1 MAIGIGENMFILK
14 EDIIAVIDNKT
25 ILKSKDGRAL
35 LKRYEK
41 DLLVHKIEKEI
52 KTYVLALNGGNLEFY
67 ESNISSAS
75 IKNKFKSKGLKE
87 LDD

>member
-14 EDIIAVIDNKT
+14 EDVVAVLDNKT

-35 LKRYEK
+35 LKRYEEK
-41 DLLVHKIEKEI
+41 LLVHKIKREI
-52 KTYVLALNGGNLEFY
+52 KTYVLALNGGDMELY
-67 ESNISSAS
+67 ESNISSSS

>member
-14 EDIIAVIDNKT
+14 EDVVAVLDNKT

-35 LKRYEK
+35 LKRYEEK
-41 DLLVHKIEKEI
+41 LLVHKIKREI

>member
-1 MAIGIGENMFILK
+1 MSIGIGENIFILK
-14 EDIIAVIDNKT
+14 EDIVAILDNKT
-25 ILKSKDGRAL
+25 LLKSKDGRSL

-41 DLLVHKIEKEI
+41 NLFTHKIKKEV
-52 KTYVLALNGGNLEFY
+52 KTYVLALNGGDMNLY

-75 IKNKFKSKGLKE
+75 IKNKFKSKGLNE